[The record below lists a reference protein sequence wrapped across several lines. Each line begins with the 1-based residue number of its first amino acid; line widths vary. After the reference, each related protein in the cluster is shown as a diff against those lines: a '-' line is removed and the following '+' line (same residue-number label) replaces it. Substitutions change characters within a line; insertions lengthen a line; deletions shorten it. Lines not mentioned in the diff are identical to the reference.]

1 MTEPTPTKRRGQWQ
15 LLLIAAVF
23 LGPLAAATWLYYGDA
38 SRHPEGRVNHGLLLE
53 PIVNLNEALPDSA
66 IAAAGE
72 QHWRLTY
79 VYTHDC
85 GDECRNG
92 LYLAR
97 QVRLM
102 LGREMDRVERVFLHG
117 DAPLDTLFLEAEH
130 EGLVALGET
139 SLAEFL
145 ASKRPAGSPRNGY
158 YLIDPLGN
166 LVLYFPPD
174 IEPRDMVTDLKRL
187 LRLSRIG

>member
-1 MTEPTPTKRRGQWQ
+1 MTESTAKQRRGQWQ

-38 SRHPEGRVNHGLLLE
+38 SRHPEGRVNHGVLLE
-53 PIVNLNEALPDSA
+53 PIVNLREALPDSA
-66 IAAAGE
+66 INASGE
-72 QHWRLTY
+72 QHWQLTY
-79 VYTHDC
+79 VYTGGCD
-85 GDECRNG
+85 DACRDG

-117 DAPLDTLFLEAEH
+117 DAPLDTLFLETEH

-139 SLAEFL
+139 PLAEFL
-145 ASKRPAGSPRNGY
+145 AGKRPAGTPQNGY

-166 LVLYFPPD
+166 LILYFPPD